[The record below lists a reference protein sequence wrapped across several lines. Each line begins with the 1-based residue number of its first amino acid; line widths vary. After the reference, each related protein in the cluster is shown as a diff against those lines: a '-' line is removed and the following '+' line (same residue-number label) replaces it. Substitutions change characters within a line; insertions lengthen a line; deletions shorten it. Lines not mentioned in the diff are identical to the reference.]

1 MLQVL
6 MLIAEEYVTLYWIIG
21 ISLSPFEI
29 VFSNLDFHADNIPF
43 DYVICF

>member
-29 VFSNLDFHADNIPF
+29 VFSNLYKMPIKRF
-43 DYVICF
+43 DT